1 MRILTVS
8 QKSTFSGY
16 NVYIFGWMQNMR
28 PIKLYENTESEK
40 LVILELRAIEGF
52 RNQGVKCENK

>member
-1 MRILTVS
+1 
-8 QKSTFSGY
+8 
-16 NVYIFGWMQNMR
+16 MR